1 MKNRTKEFHDL
12 PPGYKHMPKG
22 TVTKTKWLFLS
33 LGLGLGFSAIGAGAL
48 WVKMT
53 EPPAAK
59 YKSAASTIHP
69 TPTPIIIS
77 IGPDVDIPP
86 CLGQGKDC
94 MEIEPDRPNRPA
106 VPFNKQPDPF
116 GRNYDDKGYGGGWGH
131 GKNNGGKYYGGRGDG
146 DNYYNDNNNCFPPD
160 WSDSQPVPEPGTILL
175 ITLGLGL
182 LAYKRKNVLDKKL
195 NES

>member
-1 MKNRTKEFHDL
+1 MKPNRTKEFHDL
-12 PPGYKHMPKG
+12 PPGYKHIPKG

-53 EPPAAK
+53 EPPVAK

-69 TPTPIIIS
+69 TPAPIIINL
-77 IGPDVDIPP
+77 GPDVDIPP

-94 MEIEPDRPNRPA
+94 MEIEPDRPKRSA

-116 GRNYDDKGYGGGWGH
+116 GRNYDDKGYGSGWGH
-131 GKNNGGKYYGGRGDG
+131 GKNNGSRYYGGRGDG
-146 DNYYNDNNNCFPPD
+146 DAADGAI
-160 WSDSQPVPEPGTILL
+160 SDPTGPTTPAGTVAVPALGTWALM
-175 ITLGLGL
+175 L
-182 LAYKRKNVLDKKL
+182 LAALAAMVGGVRLRQRRV
-195 NES
+195 